1 MCNIKRNDTK
11 KLTRLI
17 DFENKLIVARG
28 KDGRRGG

>member
-1 MCNIKRNDTK
+1 MWNIKRNDTK

-17 DFENKLIVARG
+17 DFKNKLIVARG